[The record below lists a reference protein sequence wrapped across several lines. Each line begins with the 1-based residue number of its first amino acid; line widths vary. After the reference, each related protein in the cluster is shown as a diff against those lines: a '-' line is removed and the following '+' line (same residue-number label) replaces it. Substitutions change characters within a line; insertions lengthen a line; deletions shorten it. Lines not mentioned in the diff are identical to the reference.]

1 MVVVLIAG
9 HNDALHDKE
18 HDMTTPRTNRL
29 NRRTVIGA
37 GAALA
42 GGLALGGGRLAAAQ
56 DARNSVVWISPRGSL
71 EVFDDYGYWVALE
84 MGWFGDIE
92 TELQPGI
99 LEATSGG
106 KAVAE
111 GQADMSFVS
120 PGVFSALIEAGTDL
134 VSVWH
139 QVAQE
144 TFDFA
149 VAPGSDITEVAQLE
163 GKRVALGDPGWSLIT
178 DPLFAQAGID
188 PASVQYVQAGA
199 SWAQAVDQGQA
210 DASLCWEGL
219 RAQWGA
225 SGLEYDYI
233 LGKDWSLFPSNSFQ
247 IRREDF
253 ENADLAEL
261 YTTYLKG
268 WAMGMEFAYWNP
280 LAAAQIVVSQPDIGP
295 ALRESF
301 PDMAIGV
308 ESMWQNAQIFRG
320 DFDSRAGWGDHDLE
334 SWQAYFDTLL
344 ELGQVE
350 GEISAEDVCKND
362 YIAGANDFDVEA
374 VKEAARTYPL
384 DETFAPLDMP
394 EGAGLTKDELGGPS
408 ATPAS

>member
-1 MVVVLIAG
+1 
-9 HNDALHDKE
+9 
-18 HDMTTPRTNRL
+18 MTSNRSNPLSARL
-29 NRRTVIGA
+29 NRRTMLGT

-42 GGLALGGGRLAAAQ
+42 GGLALGGGRLVAAQ
-56 DARNSVVWISPRGSL
+56 DARNSVTWISPRATL

-92 TELQPGI
+92 TEMQPGI
-99 LEATSGG
+99 QEATSGG

-120 PGVFSALIEAGTDL
+120 PGVFSALLEAGTPL

-178 DPLFAQAGID
+178 DPMFAQAGID

-199 SWAQAVDQGQA
+199 GWAQAVDQGQA
-210 DASLCWEGL
+210 DASLTWEGL

-225 SGLEYDYI
+225 AGLEYDYI
-233 LGKDWSLFPSNSFQ
+233 LGKDWSIFPSNSFQ

-253 ENADLAEL
+253 EDSALTEL
-261 YTTYLKG
+261 YTNYLKG
-268 WAMGMEFAYWNP
+268 WAMGVEFAYWNP
-280 LAAAQIVVSQPDIGP
+280 LAAAQIVVSNPEIGP
-295 ALRESF
+295 ALEDAF

-308 ESMWQNAQIFRG
+308 ESMWQNALIFRG
-320 DFDSRAGWGDHDLE
+320 DFANRAGWGDHDLD

-344 ELGQVE
+344 DLGQITE
-350 GEISAEDVCKND
+350 AISAEDVCKND
-362 YIAGANDFDVEA
+362 YIAGANDFDIEE
-374 VKEAARTYPL
+374 VKAAAQGYEL
-384 DETFAPLDMP
+384 NETFAAIDMP
-394 EGAGLTKDELGGPS
+394 EGAGFTKDELGGGS

>member
-1 MVVVLIAG
+1 
-9 HNDALHDKE
+9 
-18 HDMTTPRTNRL
+18 MTTHHHNPLSARL
-29 NRRTVIGA
+29 SRRSLIGT

-42 GGLALGGGRLAAAQ
+42 GGFALGSGGLLTVSAQ
-56 DARNSVVWISPRGSL
+56 DGRNSVVWISPRGTL
-71 EVFDDYGYWVALE
+71 EVFDDYGYWVGKE
-84 MGWFGDIE
+84 MGYFGDIE

-134 VSVWH
+134 VSAWH
-139 QVAQE
+139 QGPWD

-149 VAPGSDITEVAQLE
+149 VAPGSDITEVAQFE

-199 SWAQAVDQGQA
+199 SWAQAVDSDQA
-210 DASLCWEGL
+210 DGALCWEGL

-225 SGLEYDYI
+225 VGLEYDYI
-233 LGKDWSLFPSNSFQ
+233 LGKDWSKFPANSFQ

-253 ENADLAEL
+253 EDDSLTDL
-261 YTTYLKG
+261 YTNYLQG
-268 WAMGMEFAYWNP
+268 WAMGMEFAHWNP
-280 LAAAQIVVSQPDIGP
+280 LAAAQITASVEEIS
-295 ALRESF
+295 ASLHETF
-301 PDMAIGV
+301 PDMAVGV

-320 DFDSRAGWGDHDLE
+320 DFESRAGWGDHDLE

-344 ELGQVE
+344 ELGQVTE
-350 GEISAEDVCKND
+350 AISAEDICKNE

-374 VKEAARTYPL
+374 VKEAARTYEL
-384 DETFAPLDMP
+384 DETFAAIDMP
-394 EGAGLTKDELGGPS
+394 EGAGFTKDELG
-408 ATPAS
+408 

>member
-1 MVVVLIAG
+1 MSTHRNRMLGNHLSRRSLIGTGAVMAG
-9 HNDALHDKE
+9 C
-18 HDMTTPRTNRL
+18 
-29 NRRTVIGA
+29 
-37 GAALA
+37 
-42 GGLALGGGRLAAAQ
+42 LALGGGRLQASAQ
-56 DARNSVVWISPRGSL
+56 DGRNSVVWISPRGTL

-84 MGWFGDIE
+84 MGYFGDIE

-120 PGVFSALIEAGTDL
+120 PGVFSALIEAGTGL

-149 VAPGSDITEVAQLE
+149 VAPGSGLTEVAQLE

-199 SWAQAVDQGQA
+199 TWAQAVDSGQA
-210 DASLCWEGL
+210 DATLCWEGL

-225 SGLEYDYI
+225 AGLEYEYI
-233 LGKDWSLFPSNSFQ
+233 LGKDWSVFPSNSFQ
-247 IRREDF
+247 IRMSDLED
-253 ENADLAEL
+253 ASLTDL
-261 YTTYLKG
+261 YTNYLKG

-280 LAAAQIVVSQPDIGP
+280 LAATQIVADVPDLQ
-295 ALRESF
+295 ASLAEAF
-301 PDMAIGV
+301 PDMAVGV
-308 ESMWQNAQIFRG
+308 ESMWQNALIFRG
-320 DFDSRAGWGDHDLE
+320 DFANRAGWGDHDVPG
-334 SWQAYFDTLL
+334 WQAYFDTLL
-344 ELGQVE
+344 ELGQVTE
-350 GEISAEDVCKND
+350 AISAEEVCRND
-362 YIAGANDFDVEA
+362 YIAGANDFDLEA
-374 VKEAARTYPL
+374 VKEDARTYVL
-384 DETFAPLDMP
+384 DDTFAAIDMP
-394 EGAGLTKDELGGPS
+394 EGAGFTKEELG
-408 ATPAS
+408 

>member
-1 MVVVLIAG
+1 MT
-9 HNDALHDKE
+9 KE
-18 HDMTTPRTNRL
+18 HDMTTNRISPLSARL
-29 NRRTVIGA
+29 NRRSLLGA
-37 GAALA
+37 SASIA
-42 GGLALGGGRLAAAQ
+42 GGLALGGGRLVAAQ
-56 DARNSVVWISPRGSL
+56 DARNSVVWISPRATL
-71 EVFDDYGYWVALE
+71 EVFDDYGYWVGKE

-92 TELQPGI
+92 TEMQPGI
-99 LEATSGG
+99 QEATSGG

-120 PGVFSALIEAGTDL
+120 PGVFSALLQAGTPL

-149 VAPGSDITEVAQLE
+149 VPPGSGITEVAQLE
-163 GKRVALGDPGWSLIT
+163 GKRVALADPGWSLIT
-178 DPLFAQAGID
+178 DPMFAQAGID

-199 SWAQAVDQGQA
+199 GWAQAVDQGQA
-210 DASLCWEGL
+210 DASLTWEGL

-225 SGLEYDYI
+225 AGLEYDYI
-233 LGKDWSLFPSNSFQ
+233 LGKDWSKFPSNSFQ

-253 ENADLAEL
+253 ENADLTEL

-280 LAAAQIVVSQPDIGP
+280 LAAAQIVVSVPEIGP
-295 ALRESF
+295 ALKEAF

-320 DFDSRAGWGDHDLE
+320 DFASRAGWGDHNLE

-344 ELGQVE
+344 DLGQ
-350 GEISAEDVCKND
+350 ITAAINAEDVCKND
-362 YIAGANDFDVEA
+362 YIAGANAFDVA
-374 VKEAARTYPL
+374 QVKEAARTYPL
-384 DETFAPLDMP
+384 DETFAAIDMP
-394 EGAGLTKDELGGPS
+394 EGAGFTKDELGGG
-408 ATPAS
+408 ATPAA